1 MIELNM
7 TTTKSDTE
15 SGSLPRSKGDE
26 ISNPLN
32 NKVVNVNNNNANNSN
47 ENVKISPLLYLKQS
61 RLIVFILASI
71 LVSITIALSLY
82 FTTKTSTKS
91 PSSSTTTNPT
101 VITSSSSNS
110 FTTLT
115 SCTYFNSRNFNIT
128 RAMVVV
134 AHPDDIET
142 IAGGTVAFMVGCN
155 ISVSYI
161 ITTNGDKGWSKNY
174 SMTSPKLA
182 QIRQG
187 EQINAGRVL
196 NVTNITFLH
205 NEDGRLEGANPITLK
220 MNISQWIR
228 VFKPHVLLTFSSVI
242 DYKVYQFGLMHSDH
256 TASGIAAMNA
266 VWPSCRDYL
275 AFSNLWPQFS
285 TWDVPEVWLFSF
297 TGPLGKG
304 DVLLQLSANL
314 LNLKTAALLKH
325 RSQYDNATQVRQEL
339 VQIGNYV
346 AASNNLSANIVAEA
360 FQVVNIL

>member
-1 MIELNM
+1 M
-7 TTTKSDTE
+7 
-15 SGSLPRSKGDE
+15 
-26 ISNPLN
+26 
-32 NKVVNVNNNNANNSN
+32 
-47 ENVKISPLLYLKQS
+47 
-61 RLIVFILASI
+61 
-71 LVSITIALSLY
+71 
-82 FTTKTSTKS
+82 
-91 PSSSTTTNPT
+91 
-101 VITSSSSNS
+101 
-110 FTTLT
+110 
-115 SCTYFNSRNFNIT
+115 
-128 RAMVVV
+128 
-134 AHPDDIET
+134 
-142 IAGGTVAFMVGCN
+142 GCN

-187 EQINAGRVL
+187 EQ
-196 NVTNITFLH
+196 TNITFLH

-228 VFKPHVLLTFSSVI
+228 VFKPHVLLTLSSVI

-256 TASGIAAMNA
+256 TASGVAAMNA

-275 AFSNLWPQFS
+275 AFSNLWPQFP

-297 TGPLGKG
+297 TGPLGEG
-304 DVLLQLSANL
+304 DVLLELSTNL

-325 RSQYDNATQVRQEL
+325 RSQYDNATEVRQEL